1 MDCGFLERLKSG
13 LVVQNWVGREVILGG
28 SCNVSIGTFISHCG
42 SNSLNSVGYLLD
54 ANLGLGKEC

>member
-1 MDCGFLERLKSG
+1 MEESG
-13 LVVQNWVGREVILGG
+13 LWVFGETEEWIGGAKLGG